1 MKGIVIY
8 KSKYGA
14 TRQYAQWI
22 GDELKLPVFAT
33 DELNAVKLDSFDFVI
48 AGSSVYI
55 GKLLIKKWL
64 KNNLEALRNKKIFL
78 FVVSGTPADKKD
90 KLDSYITASMP
101 AEARNMCDIYFLPG
115 KLIIKELSLLDRM
128 MIKIGARLDK
138 RTGAKKEM
146 IRDYNGVKKENI
158 VELLNALKKFSI
170 VKSENLQKEPVG

>member
-1 MKGIVIY
+1 
-8 KSKYGA
+8 
-14 TRQYAQWI
+14 
-22 GDELKLPVFAT
+22 
-33 DELNAVKLDSFDFVI
+33 
-48 AGSSVYI
+48 
-55 GKLLIKKWL
+55 
-64 KNNLEALRNKKIFL
+64 
-78 FVVSGTPADKKD
+78 VVSGTPADKKD